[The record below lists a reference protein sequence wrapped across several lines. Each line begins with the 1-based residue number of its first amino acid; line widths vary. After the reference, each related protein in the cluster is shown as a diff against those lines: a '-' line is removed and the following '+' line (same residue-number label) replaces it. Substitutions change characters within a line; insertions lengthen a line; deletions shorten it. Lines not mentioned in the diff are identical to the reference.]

1 MRKSELEKLRT
12 LNATPAMIRKL
23 KEPGEKRRY
32 DGKINTEKYHLAAR
46 CQNLN
51 GMLKISVCTGE
62 DIREKVYTPKWDV
75 FINYAGDEY
84 ISRERQQDGSYTW
97 RKAYIFNLEDYD
109 WYKNRWDHYIYMS
122 KENAKTVQA
131 LLKTRGKGYDGIC
144 EWQKDCKERKI
155 VAEIKQKKEQW
166 KKEMQPVKDPPKG
179 FENWWKHNAFDGE
192 NYIFYASSRSTEG
205 YCTSCLDMV
214 HLIGRP
220 WHNMSGRCPV
230 CKKKITY
237 ISRGM
242 KTAQIWTRER
252 DTSCIQRYKNGLVQR
267 DFAVRRIDTKDDLKT
282 NVSEFTVREYRRT
295 VITENGTKIY
305 IWTDYRRR
313 GMCWANDEEMHI
325 EKYNENMYRKN
336 LSRLF
341 RNVHS
346 AYPIAMRHGYKAAGV
361 RYYLTMEKKYP
372 AIEMAYKAGLYT
384 LAADMLDKVWLLDNV
399 LNNQATGGLAK
410 ILEIDNARMKRLK
423 EKEGDIRALL
433 WLQEEKKR
441 NTIFRD
447 CDIKTLSDARINPE
461 TMKNSHIG
469 KYQTIEKIC
478 NYLNRQAK
486 LRLTGSKND
495 LESTWRDW
503 NDYVSM
509 MEKLKMDCSK
519 ELLLK
524 PKDLIIAHN
533 ELVATISM
541 LKSEEEIAK
550 KKKQFPGTQKLLESR
565 ELDKYEYSDGTFRII
580 SPTSIDDIY
589 REGITLKHCI
599 HTCDIYFQRIEIRET
614 YLLFLRRCADLS
626 TPWYTIEIEPGG
638 NIRQKKSVLN
648 EAYKDLEEAMP
659 FLRKWQSWV
668 KKNLSEKDKKLA
680 EKSDKARKEG
690 YAKLRKD
697 KKIILHG
704 SLQGTLLADALENDF
719 MEVI

>member
-23 KEPGEKRRY
+23 KEPGENRRY
-32 DGKINTEKYHLAAR
+32 DGKINIEKYHLAAR
-46 CQNLN
+46 CQNLS
-51 GMLKISVCTGE
+51 GILKISICTGE
-62 DIREKVYTPKWDV
+62 DIRKKVYTPKWDV

-84 ISRERQQDGSYTW
+84 ISRERQKDGSYTW
-97 RKAYIFNLEDYD
+97 RKAYISNLEDFD
-109 WYKNRWDHYIYMS
+109 WYKSRWDHYMYMS
-122 KENAKTVQA
+122 NENAKTVQA
-131 LLKTRGKGYDGIC
+131 ILKTIRKGYDGIC
-144 EWQKDCKERKI
+144 EWQQACKERKT
-155 VAEIKQKKEQW
+155 VAEIKQKKERW
-166 KKEMQPVKDPPKG
+166 AEEMQPVKDPPKG
-179 FENWWKHNAFDGE
+179 FEDWWKHNAFDGE
-192 NYIFYASSRSTEG
+192 NYIFYASAKATEG
-205 YCTSCLDMV
+205 YCTSC
-214 HLIGRP
+214 IGKVP
-220 WHNMSGRCPV
+220 LTIKPQHNMSGRCPV

-252 DTSCIQRYKNGLVQR
+252 ATSCIQKYKNGLVQR
-267 DFAVRRIDTKDDLKT
+267 DFAVRRVDTKDDLKT
-282 NVSEFTVREYRRT
+282 NISEFTVREYRRT
-295 VITENGTKIY
+295 VITEEGSKTY

-313 GMCWANDEEMHI
+313 GMCWAKDEWMHI

-336 LSRLF
+336 LSQLF
-341 RNVHS
+341 KNVHS

-384 LAADMLDKVWLLDNV
+384 LAADMLDKYWLLDNV

-410 ILEIDNARMKRLK
+410 VLEIDNARMKRLK
-423 EKEGDIRALL
+423 EKEGDIRGLL

-447 CDIKTLSDARINPE
+447 CDIKTLSDARIEPE
-461 TMKNSHIG
+461 TVKRSHVG

-486 LRLTGSKND
+486 LRLTGSKHD

-614 YLLFLRRCADLS
+614 YLLFLRRCADPS

-668 KKNLSEKDKKLA
+668 KKNLSERDRKLA

-690 YAKLRKD
+690 YAQLRKD
-697 KKIILHG
+697 KKIIWHG